1 MDNMQEVEYKDVFL
15 ELYFAI
21 KDKMLIICGV
31 FLLFAGLGWLVSTS
45 VMDSKYEASVNM
57 IVNTRSETG
66 GTITND
72 NISSAQNL
80 ADTYAIII
88 KSNIVLNRVIKELS
102 LDSTYV
108 ELAEQVSVESINN
121 TQVMRVSARHSD
133 AELAEK
139 IVATI
144 TNIAPDIVK
153 DAVEAGSCKIVSEVT
168 VSDKPVSPSTTKIMI
183 LSAMLG
189 TMLYICG
196 LILKELFHDYIVDDS
211 DIANKLGIPVLGV
224 IPEVE
229 K

>member
-1 MDNMQEVEYKDVFL
+1 MDNMQEVEYRDVFL

-31 FLLFAGLGWLVSTS
+31 FLLFAGLGWFVSTS

-88 KSNIVLNRVIKELS
+88 KSNIVLNRVIEELS

-189 TMLYICG
+189 TLLYICG